1 VITKRFVVIGQVQ
14 GVGFRH
20 FTRGLAERYGI
31 KGYVKNLY
39 DGSVEALAQGEEAI
53 LIEFEKGL
61 RQGPRWSYIE
71 EIKEEI
77 LGNERV
83 YEGFRIS
90 F

>member
-1 VITKRFVVIGQVQ
+1 MITKRFIVIGDVQ

-20 FTRGLAERYGI
+20 FTRGLAERHGI

-39 DGSVEALAQGEEAI
+39 DGSVEAIAQGEEGNMT
-53 LIEFEKGL
+53 EFEKGL
-61 RQGPRWSYIE
+61 YQGPRWSMITEVRE
-71 EIKEEI
+71 EV

-83 YEGFRIS
+83 YEGFRIA